1 MKYIFLG
8 GQGSGKS
15 TQARLLAEKLNLPCI
30 EMGQILRD
38 KAKESDTE
46 SLEIRKSL
54 EQGVLV
60 KDEITVKVLNEE
72 LKKPKYANG
81 YVLDGYPRNK
91 HQMEGLTDE
100 IDTVFYVNV
109 SDKEAIR
116 RLSLRK
122 REDDTFEL
130 LSRRLAIYHE
140 QTEPLIE
147 IFKNKNILEEVN
159 GEQTIEEIHQAI
171 LKITDN

>member
-30 EMGQILRD
+30 DMGQVFRD
-38 KAKESDTE
+38 KSKESDE
-46 SLEIRKSL
+46 EAQEIRKSL
-54 EQGVLV
+54 EVGDLV
-60 KDEITVKVLNEE
+60 KNGIAVKVINDE
-72 LKKPKYANG
+72 LKKPKYQNG

-91 HQMEGLTDE
+91 HQMEGLTDNVD
-100 IDTVFYVNV
+100 IVFYVRV
-109 SDKEAIR
+109 SDKEAVK

-122 REDDTFEL
+122 REDDSFEI

-147 IFKNKNILEEVN
+147 EYRSKGILKEVD
-159 GEQTIEEIHQAI
+159 GERSIKKIHNQI
-171 LKITDN
+171 LKIVNG